1 MEPPSYEEAS
11 RQPSAQPTAASD
23 LFPPPP
29 TYDASLSCPPTPP
42 PAYREA
48 VRPDPFPVLA
58 LLSVPTA
65 VTSHPQRSTGVT
77 VHPVT
82 QITVQPQASPARAP
96 APASTAVSSGSRQG
110 TGVTVHPVTQIGATP
125 RVSSRQ
131 TQPTAVVCQP
141 QPVPIAVQYLK
152 DAPGLVRCPHCSHLV
167 TSKVTYVPGTA
178 AWCWCV
184 ILALSGLICGFCL
197 IPLMVRGMQDA
208 HHSCPQCGNNLH
220 IHKR

>member
-1 MEPPSYEEAS
+1 THFKLAFFVALLLSTFLSEAS

-29 TYDASLSCPPTPP
+29 AYDASLS
-42 PAYREA
+42 
-48 VRPDPFPVLA
+48 
-58 LLSVPTA
+58 
-65 VTSHPQRSTGVT
+65 
-77 VHPVT
+77 
-82 QITVQPQASPARAP
+82 
-96 APASTAVSSGSRQG
+96 
-110 TGVTVHPVTQIGATP
+110 
-125 RVSSRQ
+125 Q

-141 QPVPIAVQYLK
+141 QPVPIAVQYLR

-184 ILALSGLICGFCL
+184 ILALTGLICGFCL